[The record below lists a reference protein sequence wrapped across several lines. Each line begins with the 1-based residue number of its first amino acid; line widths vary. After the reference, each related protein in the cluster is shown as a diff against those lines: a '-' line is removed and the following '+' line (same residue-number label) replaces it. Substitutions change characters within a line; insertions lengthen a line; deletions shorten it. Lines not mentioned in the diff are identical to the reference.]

1 MEEVVLKY
9 LPIFR
14 ENLLEAVSYI
24 RETLQ
29 NPIAANNFVDDVEE
43 AILTRSKNPESF
55 EQYNSL
61 KERKYPYYRIYVKNF
76 VIYYAVIPSKP
87 KIMEI
92 RRFLSIQR
100 NREFIV

>member
-14 ENLLEAVSYI
+14 GNFLEAVSYI

-29 NPIAANNFVDDVEE
+29 NPIAANNLVDDVEE

-76 VIYYAVIPSKP
+76 VIYYVVIPSKP

-100 NREFIV
+100 NRELIV

>member
-14 ENLLEAVSYI
+14 EDLLEAVSYI

-29 NPIAANNFVDDVEE
+29 NPIAANNLVDDVEE

-61 KERKYPYYRIYVKNF
+61 KERKYHIIEFMLKTL
-76 VIYYAVIPSKP
+76 
-87 KIMEI
+87 
-92 RRFLSIQR
+92 LSIM
-100 NREFIV
+100 